1 MPVLLQIQIISQF
14 SEKEALQLRI
24 TTDYEKPG
32 ENTRT
37 PTATK
42 AWGVSWAWEGRAL
55 SLGTDNSH
63 RSEEEEKPG
72 PNIAP

>member
-1 MPVLLQIQIISQF
+1 MPALLQIQIISQF

-42 AWGVSWAWEGRAL
+42 AWGSFLGLGGESSVSGDRQ
-55 SLGTDNSH
+55 
-63 RSEEEEKPG
+63 
-72 PNIAP
+72 